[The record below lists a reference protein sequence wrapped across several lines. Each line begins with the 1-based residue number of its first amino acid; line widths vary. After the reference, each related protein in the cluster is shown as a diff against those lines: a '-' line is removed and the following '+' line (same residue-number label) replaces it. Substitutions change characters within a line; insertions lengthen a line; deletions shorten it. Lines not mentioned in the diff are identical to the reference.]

1 MNLTKDPDLEY
12 TKNFYKSIRKRQT
25 INRKMG
31 ENMNCTSQKD
41 ISKGS

>member
-1 MNLTKDPDLEY
+1 MYLTKDTDPEY
-12 TKNFYKSIRKRQT
+12 TKNFYKLIRKRQT
-25 INRKMG
+25 TNRKMG